1 MDVTFDPIEYINTPR
16 WQTMSLGLS
25 RIEELLARLGNPQ
38 NDLRFVHVAGTNG
51 KGSTSAFLE
60 RILREAGYSTGL
72 FTSPYLITFEERI
85 RVNGENISLDDLRAV
100 TLRVRDAAEE
110 MSEHPTEFEL
120 MTAVA
125 FLYFKQRGCDIVVAE
140 VGLGGRLDSTN
151 VISTAEA
158 CVITPIAFDH
168 CALLGDS
175 LAKIAS
181 EKAGIIK
188 EGVPVISAPQE
199 AEVLEVLERVAAE
212 KHSSLEVVS
221 LNSLQG
227 DNDNFS
233 CGDYENLSI
242 SLAGR
247 YQRINALVALA
258 AAEALVRRG
267 WHVSPS
273 HIRAGLAQAT
283 WPGRF
288 ELVRSNPNFI
298 IDGSHNIQGVQALI
312 ETLNYRYPNIKPVLL
327 LGILADK
334 DYLEILELL
343 VPFAKS
349 IVCITPP
356 SPRALFAAD
365 LRDAINEVASDAYS
379 SVAAPSIAEGV
390 KKAYEQAGE
399 DGLIVACGSLYS
411 IADVMAALPAPV

>member
-1 MDVTFDPIEYINTPR
+1 MNSVFDPIEYINTPR
-16 WQTMSLGLS
+16 WQVMSLGLG
-25 RIEELLARLGNPQ
+25 RIEELLSRLGNPQ

-60 RILREAGYSTGL
+60 RILREAGYTTGL

-100 TLRVRDAAEE
+100 TLQVRDAAAA
-110 MSEHPTEFEL
+110 MDEHPTEFEL

-125 FLYFKQRGCDIVVAE
+125 FVYFRQRGCDIVVAE

-151 VISTAEA
+151 IISTVEA
-158 CVITPIAFDH
+158 CVITPIAHDH

-175 LAKIAS
+175 LAAIAA

-188 EGVPVISAPQE
+188 DNVPVISAPQE
-199 AEVLEVLERVAAE
+199 AEVLEVFNRVAKE
-212 KHSSLEVVS
+212 KRSSLEVVS
-221 LNSLQG
+221 LNGLQG

-233 CGDYENLSI
+233 CGEYKNLSI

-247 YQRINALVALA
+247 YQRINALVALEA
-258 AAEALVRRG
+258 AKTLAHCG
-267 WHVSPS
+267 WEISS
-273 HIRAGLAQAT
+273 EHIRVGLKKAT

-288 ELVRSNPNFI
+288 ELVRKTPDFI

-312 ETLNYRYPNIKPVLL
+312 ETLEYRYPRVKPVLL

-334 DYLEILELL
+334 DYLAMLQLL
-343 VPFAKS
+343 VPCAKS
-349 IVCITPP
+349 VVCITPP
-356 SPRALFAAD
+356 SPRALPAVD
-365 LRDAINEVASDAYS
+365 LCSAINAIAGDRFCC
-379 SVAAPSIAEGV
+379 VAASSIEEGV
-390 KKAYEQAGE
+390 QRAYEQTE
-399 DGLIVACGSLYS
+399 EEGLIVACGSLYS
-411 IADVMAALPAPV
+411 IADVMAALPAAV